1 MEAEGAGPVSQESQS
16 QATPNGPARLADSGC
31 MPPTTLQIL
40 ETIVR
45 MLTEIALLLSSLQ
58 AIVTVLAK
66 LP

>member
-1 MEAEGAGPVSQESQS
+1 
-16 QATPNGPARLADSGC
+16 